1 MMTALWPLAAGHL
14 LAMLLVILPFALLV
28 AIVEWQRQIQIG
40 ASLLV
45 IGLGKVSS
53 GLSTGVIHTYWHGYG
68 RRNWGFG
75 LSPWR
80 LRRVPD

>member
-1 MMTALWPLAAGHL
+1 MVAALWPLTVGHL

-28 AIVEWQRQIQIG
+28 ALVEWQRQIQIG

-45 IGLGKVSS
+45 IGFGIFLLVDRRHPRHWRGC
-53 GLSTGVIHTYWHGYG
+53 G

-75 LSPWR
+75 PSP
-80 LRRVPD
+80 